1 MFYFETFKSST
12 MFLKNFFIAACWV
25 FIALT
30 SIAQKEKTKTKT
42 NKQGNAS
49 IITGAERLDAYLH
62 LLKGKRVAVF
72 ANTTAIVGRLHL
84 VDTLLKLGI
93 NIKVVFGPEH
103 GFRGNA
109 PDGAKIETTVDK
121 ATGIPIV
128 SLYGQKNKPSSED
141 LKNIDVMIYDIQ
153 DVGTRFYTFI
163 SSFQLYMEAALE
175 NGIPLLI
182 LDRPN
187 PNGFYVDGPVLDPKF
202 KSFVGMQPI
211 PVVYGMT
218 IGEYGMMLGGEGW
231 LAEKANNK
239 YDYYKK
245 FAQKQPD
252 TPFHFLVI
260 RCLNYTHK
268 SKYVLPIKPSPN
280 LPDIQSV
287 YWYASHCFFEG
298 TAIAEGR
305 GTPHPF
311 EWIGH
316 PSLPKNLFSFT
327 PHSTEGAPNPKYKD
341 QVCYGWNV
349 SGTSEEV
356 LKMIDGRLSLKYL
369 LQAYQ
374 LFPGKEFFFN
384 KNKGFNRLAGND
396 ELMEQIKDGKTEKEI
411 RASWQPRLSGFKKI
425 RKKYLLYEDFE

>member
-1 MFYFETFKSST
+1 
-12 MFLKNFFIAACWV
+12 MFLKYV
-25 FIALT
+25 FITISCALIGAS
-30 SIAQKEKTKTKT
+30 SIAQKEKTKIKT
-42 NKQGNAS
+42 EGQKLKNKSVTAS
-49 IITGAERLDAYLH
+49 IIPGAERLDAYLP

-72 ANTTAIVGRLHL
+72 ANPTAVVGHTHL

-93 NIKVVFGPEH
+93 NIKVAFGPEH

-128 SLYGQKNKPSSED
+128 SLYGQKNKPSKED
-141 LKNIDVMIYDIQ
+141 LKDIDVMVYDIQ

-175 NGIPLLI
+175 NNIPLLI

-218 IGEYGMMLGGEGW
+218 IGEYGMMLGGERW
-231 LAEKANNK
+231 LSEKANSK
-239 YDYYKK
+239 YDYYKN
-245 FAQKQPD
+245 FAQNSTD

-260 RCLNYTHK
+260 KCINYTHK

-280 LPDIQSV
+280 IPEIQSV

-298 TAIAEGR
+298 TAISEGR
-305 GTPHPF
+305 GTDKPF
-311 EWIGH
+311 EYIGH

-327 PHSTEGAPNPKYKD
+327 PHSTEGAPSPKYKD

-349 SGTSEEV
+349 SGTPEEV
-356 LKMIDGRLSLKYL
+356 LKMIDGRLQLKYL
-369 LQAYQ
+369 LEAYR
-374 LFPGKEFFFN
+374 LFPDKENFFN
-384 KNKGFNRLAGND
+384 KNNGFNRLAGND
-396 ELMEQIKDGKTEKEI
+396 ELMKQIKEGKSEEEI
-411 RASWQPRLSGFKKI
+411 RASWEPKLSEFKKI
-425 RKKYLLYEDFE
+425 RKKYLLYPDFE